1 MRLLPS
7 RRVSAVLA
15 AACAVGAAAVALAP
29 RAATGQAAGGAV
41 PAQPAQGSR
50 LAATGRQLYLGSCS
64 SCHGFD
70 ARGVRGRGPSLHGV
84 GARAADFY
92 LSTGRM
98 PLDDPRDQPLRHTPA
113 FPRTQLA
120 ALTAYVASLGGPPI
134 PHADPRRGSLSE
146 GWQEYADRCAG
157 CHQVVGQGG
166 MVTGARVPSL
176 QAATATQIAEAVRI
190 GPYLMPKFS
199 ESTLDQRKLDSLV
212 RYIDYTRAPQD
223 RGGWAIGHIGPVP
236 EGMVAWFL
244 GLLALILT
252 ARVID
257 ERAPE

>member
-1 MRLLPS
+1 
-7 RRVSAVLA
+7 
-15 AACAVGAAAVALAP
+15 
-29 RAATGQAAGGAV
+29 
-41 PAQPAQGSR
+41 
-50 LAATGRQLYLGSCS
+50 
-64 SCHGFD
+64 
-70 ARGVRGRGPSLHGV
+70 
-84 GARAADFY
+84 
-92 LSTGRM
+92 M
-98 PLDDPRDQPLRHTPA
+98 PLDDPRDEPVRHSPA
-113 FPRTQLA
+113 FPRAQID
-120 ALTAYVASLGGPPI
+120 ALVAYVASLGGPPI
-134 PHADPRRGSLSE
+134 PHADPRRGSLSQ

-157 CHQVVGQGG
+157 CHQVAGQGG
-166 MVTGARVPSL
+166 MVTGARVPAL
-176 QAATATQIAEAVRI
+176 KDATATQVAEAVRI

-252 ARVID
+252 ARVIG